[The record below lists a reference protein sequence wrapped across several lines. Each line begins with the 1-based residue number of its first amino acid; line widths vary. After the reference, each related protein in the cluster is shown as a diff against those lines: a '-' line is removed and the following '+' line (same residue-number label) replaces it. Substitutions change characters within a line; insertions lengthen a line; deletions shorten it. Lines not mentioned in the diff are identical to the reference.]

1 MIVHEP
7 YWTANTNIQ
16 YSFKNILQK
25 NTVLNLY
32 YSFRFVERFYT
43 TWLDIE
49 DFRTPRQYIQ
59 DIGVSYAFP
68 NNKFVI
74 TADAKNILD
83 AQVYDNFAVQKPGR
97 AFYLKLNYMLSKF

>member
-1 MIVHEP
+1 
-7 YWTANTNIQ
+7 
-16 YSFKNILQK
+16 
-25 NTVLNLY
+25 LNLY

-83 AQVYDNFAVQKPGR
+83 AQVYDNFVVQKPGR